1 MAHRKVKIACGLNKT
16 ANAMVVSLLTN
27 RLILGRPAR
36 CPQCQRKFV
45 LRDPSIDDENPDDSD
60 EVVAAEG
67 DLLDQETLGS
77 EEFLTDKGR
86 AYVTLEQLRQWH
98 TRKECA
104 GFARWVMRK
113 TTVIAADGT
122 GYFLEDYDEWLSAG
136 MPDVN

>member
-1 MAHRKVKIACGLNKT
+1 MTALNIPCPNCSF
-16 ANAMVVSLLTN
+16 ALIVTN

-45 LRDPSIDDENPDDSD
+45 LRDPSEDNESPAGSD
-60 EVVAAEG
+60 VVVADKG

-77 EEFLTDKGR
+77 EEFRTEEGR

-113 TTVIAADGT
+113 TSVMAASGT
-122 GYFLEDYDEWLSAG
+122 GYFLEDYDEWLSLD
-136 MPDVN
+136 MPDVR